1 MNIELSQEIFNI
13 TLSAISALVTL
24 VIIPILRALGA
35 RLVAYIESKEK
46 VQRYAGAVSMLSGMV
61 EDSILEVEQTFV
73 KRLKKEGK
81 WTSEACEEARD
92 KAMQLVKMQLGNEGI
107 VALVDEL
114 GAQSSE
120 ILEGRISMMIE
131 AFLGRKK

>member
-61 EDSILEVEQTFV
+61 EDAILEVEQTFV

-81 WTSEACEEARD
+81 WTAKACEEARD
-92 KAMQLVKMQLGNEGI
+92 KAMQLVKTQLGNEGI

>member
-1 MNIELSQEIFNI
+1 
-13 TLSAISALVTL
+13 
-24 VIIPILRALGA
+24 
-35 RLVAYIESKEK
+35 
-46 VQRYAGAVSMLSGMV
+46 
-61 EDSILEVEQTFV
+61 
-73 KRLKKEGK
+73 
-81 WTSEACEEARD
+81 
-92 KAMQLVKMQLGNEGI
+92 MQLIKTQLGNEGI